1 MKTFS
6 TISHDAVRNHQTNN
20 SPTKVAF
27 KFSQTK
33 RFKDPNPEYFLFLF
47 LDVQE
52 LFINNLKT
60 YLNFLKE
67 KLLSDMDQNLI
78 SLRRLLA
85 VHRLLNI
92 TLNQVYKKPN

>member
-33 RFKDPNPEYFLFLF
+33 RFKDPNPEYFF
-47 LDVQE
+47 V
-52 LFINNLKT
+52 FI
-60 YLNFLKE
+60 
-67 KLLSDMDQNLI
+67 
-78 SLRRLLA
+78 LRCPR
-85 VHRLLNI
+85 
-92 TLNQVYKKPN
+92 TFYQ